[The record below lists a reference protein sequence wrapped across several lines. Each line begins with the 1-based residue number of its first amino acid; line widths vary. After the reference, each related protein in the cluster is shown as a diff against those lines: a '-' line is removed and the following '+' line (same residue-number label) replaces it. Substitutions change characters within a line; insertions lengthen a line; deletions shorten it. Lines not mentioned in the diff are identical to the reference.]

1 MEIGTGGREMKT
13 ESLTGDL
20 QTSEE
25 RINRQKYS
33 IYI

>member
-13 ESLTGDL
+13 ESLTRDL